1 MTAEPSVLRTAVVRA
16 SDQQIRNEVTSPE
29 GSFIVQAPAGSGKT
43 TLLVSRYLRLLARVN
58 QPEEI
63 LAITFTRKAAHEMK
77 TRILTELSQGESEG
91 AKDAL
96 ERSRVMHW
104 ELELNPQRLKIQT
117 IDSFAY
123 SLVQR
128 MPYESQLSL
137 DYQRLDDATEIYDD
151 AAAELLG
158 LIYSDTAF
166 ADDIA
171 HILSLLDNNY
181 VAALKMLSEMLA
193 KRQHWIAPIRA
204 IMTQITAQKG
214 SEKFLSDL
222 SHTRESYIRSVIES
236 TESQIP
242 LLLHFRFKE
251 ICNVIAPILGQEFND
266 LTTPEDW
273 RFLAQTLVTQGGTFR
288 KTLTIKNG
296 FPPRFPTKKLC
307 LEAIAEAR
315 VRGLE
320 ESFARLSHLPDAEI
334 PAAHAESLENLVV
347 VLTTLLD
354 QLNQVFRQRE
364 IIDFTE
370 LSFAAQRALARDDL
384 PTNLALAL
392 DYRISHIL
400 IDEYQD
406 TSQAQFDLLERVM
419 DSWAPDSGNTF
430 FAVGDP
436 MQSIYGFRDADLKL
450 FQDTYASGLRA
461 VPIVPRQLTSN
472 FRSSETIVEW
482 INRVFG
488 LVFGT
493 INDSTVG
500 AVAYAHSSPT
510 REPEGSVQITL
521 CISDPDALE
530 EARQV
535 AKHISTTAA
544 EFPEESIGLLVQRR
558 TNLPTFFQAL
568 RDEGLKWR
576 GVEIVP
582 LANAPVV
589 RDLFSLVQALN
600 DERDRLAWLSVL
612 RSPLCGLSLNDLEF
626 VATCATGTEMLDCS
640 ELSALGARRLN
651 RVSQAFVEARRDSH
665 MTLRSQVERLW
676 YRLGGND
683 AYQDEDTLIN
693 AERFLT
699 LLEAS
704 TRGEIRMDEL
714 WRRIESE
721 YATEVGDS
729 ADVEIMTIHK
739 AKGLEFDHV
748 VLPDLNRRP
757 RSESRGLLQ
766 WQTWN
771 EELVLALNLAGEQ
784 DSLFNWLHDE
794 DSLRNSNELK
804 RLLYVAATRA
814 RKTLAIFG
822 SFPDEKRKPKP
833 NSLLAL
839 LEPVLHEAQ
848 VVEGQQSTSEHEQA
862 QSTLLNRLDENYQ
875 FDPPEV
881 SHEIPEEL
889 MTAQKPSS
897 TSLAPIGFQR
907 ELALGNLVHREL
919 HYLAETQDYTLENL
933 TSNRVSGWRNS
944 LRAEGV
950 DGSNLAWVIE
960 RAQQHLERVVSDPNG
975 RWILSDSHDHAQSE
989 APFSALIDGTVRNIV
1004 VDRTFVDAEGIRWIV
1019 DYKTAMLNV
1028 SDEKNLEQ
1036 FVRQRY
1042 HEQLSLYARILQG
1055 IDDRPVRCAVYLTDI
1070 PQLIAIESDE
1080 LIALS

>member
-1 MTAEPSVLRTAVVRA
+1 MTAETSVLRTAIVRA
-16 SDQQIRNEVTSPE
+16 SDQPIRHEVTAPDA
-29 GSFIVQAPAGSGKT
+29 SFIVQAPAGSGKT
-43 TLLVSRYLRLLARVN
+43 TLLVSRYLRLLALVN

-77 TRILTELSQGESEG
+77 TRILAELAQGESEG
-91 AKDAL
+91 AKEAL
-96 ERSRVMHW
+96 DRSRLMNW
-104 ELELNPQRLKIQT
+104 DLELNPQRLKIQT

-151 AAAELLG
+151 ATAQLIG
-158 LIYSDTAF
+158 LVFSDTAF

-171 HILSLLDNNY
+171 TILSLLDNNY
-181 VAALKMLSEMLA
+181 IAALGMLSAMLS

-214 SEKFLSDL
+214 SDQFLKDLSD
-222 SHTRESYIRSVIES
+222 TREKYIRSVIEAARMQLPDELYKQYGSICHSAAQYLEYDFNEFS
-236 TESQIP
+236 TP
-242 LLLHFRFKE
+242 K
-251 ICNVIAPILGQEFND
+251 
-266 LTTPEDW
+266 DW
-273 RFLAQTLVTQGGTFR
+273 RFLARTLVTQAGTLR
-288 KTLTIKNG
+288 KTVTKRNG
-296 FPPRFPTKKLC
+296 FPPGSAAKDLC
-307 LEAIAEAR
+307 LDAIEKTR
-315 VRGLE
+315 QLGLE
-320 ESFARLSHLPDAEI
+320 VTLARLFHLPDAEI
-334 PAAHAESLENLVV
+334 PDAHSESLESLVV
-347 VLTTLLD
+347 VLTTLLE
-354 QLNQVFRQRE
+354 QLNQIFRQRE

-370 LSFAAQRALARDDL
+370 LAFAAQRALARDEL

-419 DSWAPDSGNTF
+419 DSWTPDSGNTF

-450 FQDTYASGLRA
+450 FQDTYANGLRA
-461 VPIVPRQLTSN
+461 VPIQPRQLSSN
-472 FRSSETIVEW
+472 FRSSETIVNW
-482 INRVFG
+482 INRVFR
-488 LVFGT
+488 LVFGN

-500 AVAYAHSSPT
+500 AVAYADSTPT
-510 REPEGSVQITL
+510 REPEGGVQMTL
-521 CISDPDALE
+521 CLNDPDALE

-535 AKHISTTAA
+535 AKHISKTVA
-544 EFPEESIGLLVQRR
+544 EFPRDSVGLLVQRR

-600 DERDRLAWLSVL
+600 DDRDRLAWLSVL
-612 RSPLCGLSLNDLEF
+612 RSPLCGLSLRDLEV
-626 VATCATGTEMLDCS
+626 VAACETGTNMLDCS
-640 ELSALGARRLN
+640 ELSALGNRLLARVTGALL
-651 RVSQAFVEARRDSH
+651 EARSDSH

-714 WRRIESE
+714 WHRIESE

-748 VLPDLNRRP
+748 ILPDLNRGP
-757 RSESRGLLQ
+757 RTDTRGLLQ

-784 DSLFNWLHDE
+784 DSLFDWLLKE
-794 DSLRNSNELK
+794 DSLRNANELK

-814 RKTLAIFG
+814 RKSLAVFG
-822 SFPDEKRKPKP
+822 SFPDDKQKPKP

-848 VVEGQQSTSEHEQA
+848 FVAGREIPSDANLPKSTIL
-862 QSTLLNRLDENYQ
+862 TRLDPSYE
-875 FDPPEV
+875 FAPPETI
-881 SHEIPEEL
+881 HEVPRGL
-889 MTAQKPSS
+889 LSPTAPSE
-897 TSLAPIGFQR
+897 TTLAPIGFQR

-919 HYLAETQDYTLENL
+919 RFLADTQDYELKCLSSERI
-933 TSNRVSGWRNS
+933 SAWRNS

-950 DGSNLAWVIE
+950 DGSNLAWVLE
-960 RAQQHLERVVSDPNG
+960 RAQQHLQRVVSDPAG
-975 RWILSDSHDHAQSE
+975 RWVLSNTHGQAQSE
-989 APFSALIDGTVRNIV
+989 APFSAWLDDTVRSIV
-1004 VDRTFVDAEGIRWIV
+1004 VDRTFVDADGTRWII
-1019 DYKTAMLNV
+1019 DYKTAMLNKR
-1028 SDEKNLEQ
+1028 DEENFEQ
-1036 FVRQRY
+1036 YVGRRY
-1042 HEQLSLYARILQG
+1042 AGQLALYSTILRK
-1055 IDDRPVRCAVYLTDI
+1055 IDDRPVRCAIYLTDI
-1070 PQLIAIESDE
+1070 PQLVEIDLEKAV
-1080 LIALS
+1080 A

>member
-1 MTAEPSVLRTAVVRA
+1 MTAEQSALRTAVVRA

-29 GSFIVQAPAGSGKT
+29 RSFIVQAPAGSGKT
-43 TLLVSRYLRLLARVN
+43 TLLVSRYLRLLACVN

-77 TRILTELSQGESEG
+77 TRILTELTQGESEG
-91 AKDAL
+91 AKEAL
-96 ERSRVMHW
+96 KRSRLMHW

-181 VAALKMLSEMLA
+181 IAALSLLSEMLN

-204 IMTQITAQKG
+204 IMNQVTAQNG
-214 SEKFLSDL
+214 TDKFLNDL
-222 SHTRESYIRSVIES
+222 SGTREKYIRSVIES
-236 TESQIP
+236 TELQIP
-242 LLLHFRFKE
+242 LVLHFSFKE
-251 ICNVIAPILGQEFND
+251 ICRVVAPILGHEFND

-273 RFLAQTLVTQGGTFR
+273 RLLAQTLVTRNGTFR
-288 KTLTIKNG
+288 KTLTKNNG
-296 FPPRFPTKKLC
+296 FLPRSPAKKLC

-315 VRGLE
+315 ILGLE
-320 ESFARLSHLPDAEI
+320 ESFARLSHLPDPEI

-347 VLTTLLD
+347 VLTTLLE

-370 LSFAAQRALARDDL
+370 LAFAAQRALARDDL

-419 DSWAPDSGNTF
+419 DSWTPDSGNTF

-450 FQDTYASGLRA
+450 FQDTYANGLRA
-461 VPIVPRQLTSN
+461 VSIVPRQLTSN

-488 LVFGT
+488 LVFGNV
-493 INDSTVG
+493 NDSTVG

-521 CISDPDALE
+521 CINDPDALE

-535 AKHISTTAA
+535 AKQISRTAA

-600 DERDRLAWLSVL
+600 DGRDRLAWLSVL
-612 RSPLCGLSLNDLEF
+612 RSPFCGLSLSDLEV
-626 VATCATGTEMLDCS
+626 VAACTTGREMLDCN
-640 ELSALGARRLN
+640 ELSALGARRLS
-651 RVSQAFVEARRDSH
+651 RVCQAFAEAGRDSH

-683 AYQDEDTLIN
+683 AYHDEDTLIN

-721 YATEVGDS
+721 YATEVGDA

-784 DSLFNWLHDE
+784 DSLFDWLHNE
-794 DSLRNSNELK
+794 DSLRDANELK

-822 SFPDEKRKPKP
+822 SFADEKRKPKP
-833 NSLLAL
+833 NSLLSL

-848 VVEGQQSTSEHEQA
+848 IVDGPQTTSEPDQA
-862 QSTLLNRLDENYQ
+862 QSTLLNRLDESYR

-881 SHEIPEEL
+881 THKIPEGL
-889 MTAQKPSS
+889 MTAPEPSS
-897 TSLAPIGFQR
+897 TTLAPIGFQR

-919 HYLAETQDYTLENL
+919 HNLADTQDYTLKDLN
-933 TSNRVSGWRNS
+933 SNRVGGWRNS

-960 RAQQHLERVVSDPNG
+960 RAQQHLQRVVSDPNG
-975 RWILSDSHDHAQSE
+975 RWILSDSHKHVQSE
-989 APFSALIDGTVRNIV
+989 APFSALIDSTVRNIV
-1004 VDRTFVDAEGIRWIV
+1004 VDRTFVDDKGIRWII
-1019 DYKTAMLNV
+1019 DYKTAMLNT
-1028 SDEKNLEQ
+1028 SDEESLEQ
-1036 FVRQRY
+1036 FVRRRY
-1042 HEQLSLYARILQG
+1042 IDQLFAYARILKA

-1070 PQLIAIESDE
+1070 PHLIEIEPEE
-1080 LIALS
+1080 LTALS